1 MSVAMKRVSYV
12 VLAVAVL
19 IGAAAAVVLN
29 VPAGQDAVFKRA
41 ATAVMAR
48 APEPLDGMRVIVC
61 GSASPTGTDPER
73 AEACIAVVTPE
84 HFFLFD
90 VGARSPLR
98 MAQAKLPM
106 ARINGVF
113 LTHFHSDHI
122 AALPDVNLASWVQGR
137 PAPLDVYGPPGVQSV
152 VDGFN
157 AAYGLDRGYRTAHHG
172 AARLPPERGPMRAHT
187 FEPGEVAWRD
197 DLLTVTSFAVEHPPI
212 EPSVGYRV
220 DYRGRSVVISGDTNA
235 ADSLFAAARGADLLL
250 HDALSRTLLD
260 PMIEA
265 ATELGLPVAQIL
277 TDVIEYHADAT
288 SLPARAAAAGVKR
301 LALYHL
307 VPAPPALAERMFRRG
322 LPDDVI
328 LTRDLTT
335 FDLPA
340 GSSEIRI
347 REP

>member
-1 MSVAMKRVSYV
+1 LKKLFYAAAAMVA
-12 VLAVAVL
+12 L

-29 VPAGQDAVFKRA
+29 VPAAQDAVFKRA
-41 ATAVMAR
+41 ATAVLGQT
-48 APEPLDGMRVIVC
+48 PEPLDGMRVIVC
-61 GSASPTGTDPER
+61 GSASPLGRDPER
-73 AEACIAVVTPE
+73 AEACIAVVTAE

-98 MAQAKLPM
+98 MAQARLPM

-172 AARLPPERGPMRAHT
+172 AARLPPERGPMRAHP
-187 FEPGEVAWRD
+187 FDPGEVVWQD

-212 EPSVGYRV
+212 EPAVGYRV
-220 DYRGRSVVISGDTNA
+220 DYRGRSVVISGDTNV
-235 ADSLFAAARGADLLL
+235 ADGLFAAAKDADLLL

-260 PMIEA
+260 PMIEV
-265 ATELGLPVAQIL
+265 ATDLGLPAISGIM
-277 TDVIEYHADAT
+277 TDVIDYHADVT
-288 SLPARAAAAGVKR
+288 LLPARAAEAGIQR

-307 VPAPPALAERMFRRG
+307 VPAPNALAERMFLRG

-328 LTRDLTT
+328 LTRDLHT
-335 FDLPA
+335 FDLPV